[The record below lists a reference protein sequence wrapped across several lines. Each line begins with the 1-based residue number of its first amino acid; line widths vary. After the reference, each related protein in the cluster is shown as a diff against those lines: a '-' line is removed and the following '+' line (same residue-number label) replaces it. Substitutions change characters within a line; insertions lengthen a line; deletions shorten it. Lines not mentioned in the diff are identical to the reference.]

1 MSYQVNGKCLAVG
14 RLMVRGKDAEHRL
27 KYLHCGPQGLTVV
40 TPNIVAR
47 VSLPEQERLPG
58 QERLPLGT
66 LLYPQGAIDAL
77 KRPAPESKEIVQ
89 LPEGEPAVTGPY
101 FLVPQIDKMF
111 PSPQEQTYQ
120 FTVNGDL
127 LRKLL
132 TVACE
137 VTNDSEKT
145 MRLRFCKE
153 TNSLRI
159 DTYRQPGEQEF
170 VGVIKGMKYIGNFIP
185 GDLQKDTSVVESK
198 PVQGNIVLKP
208 STGRRFRGENE

>member
-1 MSYQVNGKCLAVG
+1 MSYRVNGKNLAVG
-14 RLMVRGKDAEHRL
+14 RLMVRGKDADRRL
-27 KYLHCGPQGLTVV
+27 KYLHCGPQGMTAV
-40 TPNIVAR
+40 TPNVVAR
-47 VSLPEQERLPG
+47 VSLPEQEKG
-58 QERLPLGT
+58 LPLGT
-66 LLYPQGAIDAL
+66 LLYPQEAIDAL

-89 LPEGEPAVTGPY
+89 LPAGEPAVTGPH

-111 PSPQEQTYQ
+111 PSPQEQT
-120 FTVNGDL
+120 FSMTVNGDL

-137 VTNDSEKT
+137 VCNDSEKT

-170 VGVIKGMKYIGNFIP
+170 VGVIKGMKYEGHYIP
-185 GDLQKDTSVVESK
+185 GEPETNAPIVEQK
-198 PVQGNIVLKP
+198 PVQGNLMLKP